1 MKFHE
6 INPKSTRC
14 MEKYMYIYS
23 QNDILMLNID
33 QKLTLLAENVMILF
47 YSKYLNTQYHM
58 YVCNCL
64 YQMPNP
70 KILLRVLELQ
80 KD

>member
-1 MKFHE
+1 MHVHLYTV
-6 INPKSTRC
+6 STF
-14 MEKYMYIYS
+14 
-23 QNDILMLNID
+23 DILMLNID

>member
-1 MKFHE
+1 
-6 INPKSTRC
+6 

-47 YSKYLNTQYHM
+47 YSKYWILNIICM
-58 YVCNCL
+58 YVIVCIKC
-64 YQMPNP
+64 Q
-70 KILLRVLELQ
+70 IL
-80 KD
+80 KYF